1 LFELTASGRILRC
14 FATEEPMA
22 ADLQSLEQRV
32 ATLERLVAELRA
44 QPTPV
49 KNVGL
54 DWRKWAV
61 ADEDGIEEITRLG
74 REFRVTDGI
83 PESEEQP

>member
-1 LFELTASGRILRC
+1 MADKLKAL
-14 FATEEPMA
+14 EE
-22 ADLQSLEQRV
+22 RV

-54 DWRKWAV
+54 DWRQWAV
-61 ADEDGIEEITRLG
+61 ADEEGIEEIARLG
-74 REFRVTDGI
+74 REFRRTGRIPDADG
-83 PESEEQP
+83 QP